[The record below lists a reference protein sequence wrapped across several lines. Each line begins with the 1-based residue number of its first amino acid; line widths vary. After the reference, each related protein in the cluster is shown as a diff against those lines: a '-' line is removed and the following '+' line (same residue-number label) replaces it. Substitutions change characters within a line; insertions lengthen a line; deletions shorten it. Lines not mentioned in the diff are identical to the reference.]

1 MAALAIMAAQLIVGG
16 WFVSPWL
23 LGGGGDNLDI
33 VTFLIFGGSLLA
45 GVPGSVVTHVAAVRR
60 SSAAARAAG
69 WWAGARAAALTG
81 VTTVIVVAT
90 DPGPGAEW
98 LIDWELI
105 VLGLVEIAVS
115 YALAHDTG
123 RQIARAA
130 EGQRRMQV

>member
-1 MAALAIMAAQLIVGG
+1 VAALAIMTAQLILGG

-23 LGGGGDNLDI
+23 LDGGGTLDI

-45 GVPGSVVTHVAAVRR
+45 GVPGSVLTHVAIVRR
-60 SSAAARAAG
+60 SAAAARAAARS
-69 WWAGARAAALTG
+69 AGVRAALLIG

-105 VLGLVEIAVS
+105 VLGLLEIAVS
-115 YALAHDTG
+115 YALAHDTAR
-123 RQIARAA
+123 RQV
-130 EGQRRMQV
+130 QRLTQV